1 MLIKDASASARP
13 SGTTLTYRAARSTA
27 FPKLSR
33 GRSFP
38 ITHLLFCRCMGKI
51 SIGQLIG
58 RLVGGREADEAG
70 DSGDGSSGR
79 QRQQQQRG
87 QREER
92 AGARGAPEG
101 ARKGAQER
109 CAGCGSV

>member
-1 MLIKDASASARP
+1 MGNIK
-13 SGTTLTYRAARSTA
+13 
-27 FPKLSR
+27 
-33 GRSFP
+33 
-38 ITHLLFCRCMGKI
+38 MGK
-51 SIGQLIG
+51 LIG
-58 RLVGGREADEAG
+58 RLVGGREADEHSE
-70 DSGDGSSGR
+70 SGDGSSGR